1 MKSIFTGIRKLVL
14 GLAYLGVVG
23 FLGYIEITKHT
34 PADLT
39 GMGML
44 AGGLAAG
51 MGTVMWGNAQEHKAA
66 SSVAQPE
73 AKP

>member
-1 MKSIFTGIRKLVL
+1 MKSYFTGIRKLLL

-23 FLGYIEITKHT
+23 ALAALEITHHT

-39 GMGML
+39 GLGML

-66 SSVAQPE
+66 SKPE
-73 AKP
+73 